1 MLILLSFM
9 FLIVAHLF
17 EKAVNQATGFNLEIR
32 QDLSMTMYHKDG
44 DLILGG
50 ILQIHMQS
58 NTLGSTNFRE
68 PPASKDCF
76 LSVIRYYRHRLAFH
90 FTVEEVNNNAELLPN
105 ITLGYRIYDSC
116 AWELRAIH
124 GTLSLL
130 SGRQVPVPN
139 YSCEDRGVLTAFIGD
154 LTSDTTY
161 SISQLSRIFRY
172 PQISYG
178 AMDPIFSDRIL
189 FPSFFRMVPNERSQY
204 DAIIQLLRHFGW
216 TWVGILTSAD
226 YQGQS
231 AGEELKW
238 TIIQSGG
245 CVEFLAMIP
254 MIGNDQ
260 TIPEVVHLIHS
271 STCSVI
277 VLYSSMV
284 YLLQQFML
292 KEWRKHEIP
301 PKVWILSA
309 TLPIITDF
317 DLGKAFQIL
326 NGSIAFS
333 IPKGE
338 IPGFKDFLYSVNP
351 TMFPNDVLLKLIW
364 QGKFRCRL
372 PGTKNRWKHF
382 DMLPNCTGSETL
394 RSLDS
399 SLYDVYNFRF
409 SYNIYIAV
417 YALAHA
423 LHQMYTAEPL
433 QGPITDREGVRPR
446 FQPWQLNNFLRNIH
460 FKPSIGN
467 EIFFDEKGDTPTRY
481 DILNCIY
488 LPNGAL
494 IQTLV
499 GSFHPSAPSDQQL
512 FINESAI
519 RWQPLFKQLAE
530 CMASRKK
537 LEKFHFPGATRVNTR
552 SHVPGS
558 PAALFKMAE
567 PNTPRQTV
575 SPQANSESNDRPM
588 EGKIE
593 LWFKEL
599 KAEMVGMR
607 ADMKTA
613 LGEIR
618 AEVGDLSGRVLGAE
632 ARLSHVE
639 GLAEER
645 SAAVDTVV
653 AQLDDLKRQVED
665 LENRSRRNNL
675 RFKGVPD
682 LDRYKDASEVV
693 SDFCKALLAEE
704 SQVMPNV
711 IDLQRAHRSLGQTR
725 GPGNRDIIACFGDFQ
740 LKEKVLQAARRRPEF
755 VWQGLKVGVYQDLAL
770 ATLQKRRSF
779 REVTQILRAE
789 GYRYRWLFP
798 FGLHFTINGAHRKV
812 ENVADAWM
820 AMKDLGCR
828 MQHDTPARDISGTVV
843 TAVEDTMR
851 EYLEMNDNGEVS
863 DAILWDALKAV
874 IRGELIKWGA
884 RFKKQ
889 RARTFLQLRTRLTQ
903 LELHHQNTRDP
914 QTLVQLQRVRD
925 ELYQLQVEDTE
936 RMRERFRL
944 NIYEHSNKASAQ
956 LARYIRIK
964 QNRLNIACIKGNS
977 GGDLRVTDSAI
988 QREFRDFYSGL
999 YGQPGPLA
1007 AGMQTGFLDSLQ
1019 IPKLAEADQEYLREQ
1034 IQLSEIL
1041 GVIEGLK
1048 NGKSPGLDG
1057 YTSRYYKQFSAQ
1069 LGPLLV
1075 RVANGIST
1083 GGRLP
1088 ATMGEAGVVILPK
1101 PGRDPLLCGSYRPI
1115 SLLNLDAKILAKVL
1129 AQRLGR
1135 VLPSLIHQDQAG
1147 FIQRRQTPRSVC
1159 SKSCRPGY
1167 RKAPKEGSPK
1177 CCYDCV
1183 PCAEGEFSNATDME
1197 KCLKCPDNQWPTK
1210 KRDGC
1215 IPRTIEFLSY
1225 EDPLGAALASLAI
1238 VLCAI
1243 TAGTLG
1249 IFLKYRET
1257 AVVKANNRDLSF
1269 ILLLSLML
1277 SFLCSLLFIGR
1288 PEKLTCLL
1296 QQTAFGIIFSVS
1308 VSAVLAKTITV
1319 VIAFKATKPGSR
1331 LREWV
1336 GSRALSFLVLLCSLG
1351 EVLICTVWLLI
1362 SPPFPDYDIQ
1372 TDPGKMILICNEGSL
1387 FAFYSVIGYM
1397 GLLAILSFIVAFLA
1411 RRLPNSF
1418 NEAQLITF
1426 SMLVFCS
1433 VWVSFIPVYLSTK
1446 DKYMVTVEIFAMLL
1460 SSTGLLSC
1468 IFIPKCYIILLRP
1481 EMNTREHLIGK
1492 QSTCM

>member
-1 MLILLSFM
+1 MAGTKRTRIAATLVKKISFFTNAVGAPNPTKAIVVRRLMKGWEREQPSLPDRRLPISLDNLVMLLQILPRVCHDAYEVTLFRCAYSLAFHGALRM
-9 FLIVAHLF
+9 NELVPTSKRPGAFSSMLLANVRFTEDTLAIRIPRSKTDQIVITVPPDYCSEVLVRLLTLDQGHSMVVYILYEITEENTWLF
-17 EKAVNQATGFNLEIR
+17 FHTAFKELVLLLKSCFGDCKAVNQATGFNLEIR
-32 QDLSMTMYHKDG
+32 QDLSMSMYHKDG

-50 ILQIHMQS
+50 ILQIHMQ
-58 NTLGSTNFRE
+58 NNHLGSTNFKE
-68 PPASKDCF
+68 LPASTDCF

-130 SGRQVPVPN
+130 SGTQVPVPN
-139 YSCEDRGVLTAFIGD
+139 YSCEDRGVLAAFIGD

-161 SISQLSRIFRY
+161 SISQLSRIYRC

-238 TIIQSGG
+238 AIIQSGG

-254 MIGNDQ
+254 MIGNYQ
-260 TIPEVVHLIHS
+260 TTPEVVHLIRS

-277 VLYSSMV
+277 ILYSSMV
-284 YLLQQFML
+284 YLLQQFMI

-317 DLGKAFQIL
+317 NLGNAFQIL

-364 QGKFRCRL
+364 QREFRCRL
-372 PGTKNRWKHF
+372 PGTKILRFWPDF
-382 DMLPNCTGSETL
+382 DRLPNCTGTETL

-409 SYNIYIAV
+409 SYNIYTAV

-433 QGPITDREGVRPR
+433 QGPITDRESLRQR

-519 RWQPLFKQLAE
+519 RWQPLFKQ
-530 CMASRKK
+530 
-537 LEKFHFPGATRVNTR
+537 
-552 SHVPGS
+552 
-558 PAALFKMAE
+558 
-567 PNTPRQTV
+567 
-575 SPQANSESNDRPM
+575 
-588 EGKIE
+588 
-593 LWFKEL
+593 
-599 KAEMVGMR
+599 
-607 ADMKTA
+607 
-613 LGEIR
+613 
-618 AEVGDLSGRVLGAE
+618 
-632 ARLSHVE
+632 
-639 GLAEER
+639 
-645 SAAVDTVV
+645 
-653 AQLDDLKRQVED
+653 
-665 LENRSRRNNL
+665 
-675 RFKGVPD
+675 
-682 LDRYKDASEVV
+682 
-693 SDFCKALLAEE
+693 
-704 SQVMPNV
+704 
-711 IDLQRAHRSLGQTR
+711 
-725 GPGNRDIIACFGDFQ
+725 
-740 LKEKVLQAARRRPEF
+740 
-755 VWQGLKVGVYQDLAL
+755 
-770 ATLQKRRSF
+770 
-779 REVTQILRAE
+779 
-789 GYRYRWLFP
+789 
-798 FGLHFTINGAHRKV
+798 
-812 ENVADAWM
+812 
-820 AMKDLGCR
+820 
-828 MQHDTPARDISGTVV
+828 
-843 TAVEDTMR
+843 
-851 EYLEMNDNGEVS
+851 
-863 DAILWDALKAV
+863 
-874 IRGELIKWGA
+874 
-884 RFKKQ
+884 
-889 RARTFLQLRTRLTQ
+889 
-903 LELHHQNTRDP
+903 
-914 QTLVQLQRVRD
+914 
-925 ELYQLQVEDTE
+925 
-936 RMRERFRL
+936 
-944 NIYEHSNKASAQ
+944 
-956 LARYIRIK
+956 
-964 QNRLNIACIKGNS
+964 
-977 GGDLRVTDSAI
+977 
-988 QREFRDFYSGL
+988 
-999 YGQPGPLA
+999 
-1007 AGMQTGFLDSLQ
+1007 
-1019 IPKLAEADQEYLREQ
+1019 
-1034 IQLSEIL
+1034 
-1041 GVIEGLK
+1041 
-1048 NGKSPGLDG
+1048 
-1057 YTSRYYKQFSAQ
+1057 
-1069 LGPLLV
+1069 
-1075 RVANGIST
+1075 
-1083 GGRLP
+1083 
-1088 ATMGEAGVVILPK
+1088 
-1101 PGRDPLLCGSYRPI
+1101 
-1115 SLLNLDAKILAKVL
+1115 
-1129 AQRLGR
+1129 
-1135 VLPSLIHQDQAG
+1135 
-1147 FIQRRQTPRSVC
+1147 TPRSVC

-1167 RKAPKEGSPK
+1167 RKAPKEGSQK

-1183 PCAEGEFSNATDME
+1183 SCAEGEFSNATDME
-1197 KCLKCPDNQWPTK
+1197 KCLKCPDDQWPTK
-1210 KRDGC
+1210 KQDGC

-1296 QQTAFGIIFSVS
+1296 RQTAFGIIFSVS

-1336 GSRALSFLVLLCSLG
+1336 GSRVLSFLVLLCSLG

-1372 TDPGKMILICNEGSL
+1372 TDLGRMILICNEGSL

-1460 SSTGLLSC
+1460 SSIGLLSC

-1492 QSTCM
+1492 QSTSI

>member
-1 MLILLSFM
+1 MDLDFPKKKIWIVITVPPDYCSEVLVRLLTLDQGHSMVVYILSEITEENTWLFFHTAFKELVLLLKSCFGDCVESQTVFLS
-9 FLIVAHLF
+9 LGDGHISINAYESHSHANSL
-17 EKAVNQATGFNLEIR
+17 KAVNQATGFNLEIR
-32 QDLSMTMYHKDG
+32 QDLSMSMYHKDG

-50 ILQIHMQS
+50 ILQIHMQ
-58 NTLGSTNFRE
+58 NNHLGSTNFKE
-68 PPASKDCF
+68 LPASTDCF
-76 LSVIRYYRHRLAFH
+76 LSVMRYYRHRLAFH

-139 YSCEDRGVLTAFIGD
+139 YSCEDRGVLAAFIGD

-161 SISQLSRIFRY
+161 SISQLSRIFHY

-231 AGEELKW
+231 AGEELKRA
-238 TIIQSGG
+238 IIQSGG

-254 MIGNDQ
+254 LIGNYQ
-260 TIPEVVHLIHS
+260 TIPEVVHLIRS

-317 DLGKAFQIL
+317 DIGKAFQIL

-351 TMFPNDVLLKLIW
+351 TMFPNDVLLKLI
-364 QGKFRCRL
+364 
-372 PGTKNRWKHF
+372 
-382 DMLPNCTGSETL
+382 
-394 RSLDS
+394 
-399 SLYDVYNFRF
+399 
-409 SYNIYIAV
+409 
-417 YALAHA
+417 
-423 LHQMYTAEPL
+423 
-433 QGPITDREGVRPR
+433 
-446 FQPWQLNNFLRNIH
+446 WQLNNFLRNIH

-512 FINESAI
+512 FINENAI
-519 RWQPLFKQLAE
+519 RWQPLFK
-530 CMASRKK
+530 
-537 LEKFHFPGATRVNTR
+537 
-552 SHVPGS
+552 
-558 PAALFKMAE
+558 
-567 PNTPRQTV
+567 
-575 SPQANSESNDRPM
+575 
-588 EGKIE
+588 
-593 LWFKEL
+593 
-599 KAEMVGMR
+599 
-607 ADMKTA
+607 
-613 LGEIR
+613 
-618 AEVGDLSGRVLGAE
+618 
-632 ARLSHVE
+632 
-639 GLAEER
+639 
-645 SAAVDTVV
+645 
-653 AQLDDLKRQVED
+653 
-665 LENRSRRNNL
+665 
-675 RFKGVPD
+675 
-682 LDRYKDASEVV
+682 
-693 SDFCKALLAEE
+693 
-704 SQVMPNV
+704 
-711 IDLQRAHRSLGQTR
+711 
-725 GPGNRDIIACFGDFQ
+725 
-740 LKEKVLQAARRRPEF
+740 
-755 VWQGLKVGVYQDLAL
+755 
-770 ATLQKRRSF
+770 
-779 REVTQILRAE
+779 
-789 GYRYRWLFP
+789 
-798 FGLHFTINGAHRKV
+798 
-812 ENVADAWM
+812 
-820 AMKDLGCR
+820 
-828 MQHDTPARDISGTVV
+828 
-843 TAVEDTMR
+843 
-851 EYLEMNDNGEVS
+851 
-863 DAILWDALKAV
+863 
-874 IRGELIKWGA
+874 
-884 RFKKQ
+884 
-889 RARTFLQLRTRLTQ
+889 
-903 LELHHQNTRDP
+903 
-914 QTLVQLQRVRD
+914 
-925 ELYQLQVEDTE
+925 
-936 RMRERFRL
+936 
-944 NIYEHSNKASAQ
+944 
-956 LARYIRIK
+956 
-964 QNRLNIACIKGNS
+964 
-977 GGDLRVTDSAI
+977 
-988 QREFRDFYSGL
+988 
-999 YGQPGPLA
+999 
-1007 AGMQTGFLDSLQ
+1007 
-1019 IPKLAEADQEYLREQ
+1019 
-1034 IQLSEIL
+1034 
-1041 GVIEGLK
+1041 
-1048 NGKSPGLDG
+1048 
-1057 YTSRYYKQFSAQ
+1057 
-1069 LGPLLV
+1069 
-1075 RVANGIST
+1075 
-1083 GGRLP
+1083 
-1088 ATMGEAGVVILPK
+1088 
-1101 PGRDPLLCGSYRPI
+1101 
-1115 SLLNLDAKILAKVL
+1115 
-1129 AQRLGR
+1129 
-1135 VLPSLIHQDQAG
+1135 
-1147 FIQRRQTPRSVC
+1147 QTPRSVC

-1197 KCLKCPDNQWPTK
+1197 KCLKCPDDQWPKK

-1257 AVVKANNRDLSF
+1257 AVVKANNRDLSY

-1296 QQTAFGIIFSVS
+1296 RQTAFGIIFSVS

-1351 EVLICTVWLLI
+1351 EVLICTAWLLI

-1372 TDPGKMILICNEGSL
+1372 TDPSRMILICNEGSL

-1481 EMNTREHLIGK
+1481 EMNIREHLIGK
-1492 QSTCM
+1492 PVCKTV

>member
-17 EKAVNQATGFNLEIR
+17 EKDVNQDTGFNLKIR
-32 QDLSMTMYHKDG
+32 QDLSMSMYHKDG

-58 NTLGSTNFRE
+58 M
-68 PPASKDCF
+68 
-76 LSVIRYYRHRLAFH
+76 LSAIIDRLAFH

-139 YSCEDRGVLTAFIGD
+139 YSCEDRGVLAAFIGD

-161 SISQLSRIFRY
+161 SISQLSRIFHY

-178 AMDPIFSDRIL
+178 AMDPVFSDRIL

-277 VLYSSMV
+277 VVYSSMV
-284 YLLQQFML
+284 YLLQQFMF

-317 DLGKAFQIL
+317 DIGKAFQIL

-351 TMFPNDVLLKLIW
+351 TMFPDDVLLKLIW
-364 QGKFRCRL
+364 QGNFGCRL

-409 SYNIYIAV
+409 SYNIYTAV

-433 QGPITDREGVRPR
+433 QGPITDRESLWQR
-446 FQPWQLNNFLRNIH
+446 FQPWQQLSGKRAQSKSSAPNAEQTTATTGNMEAGSRDSRITLSSHRRLCLRYAVGATSKAMLQHGAAHTHQQTQDTPDTEHASGTTQSDMPAEDLTYPKFLQKVVSKLALTPVQELEVTEEAPGLLKYLKLQKAIAALPAHRMLLDCQDQIRKTPRSGPAVSQEARPKNNQISEALGFDKPQLPHQSTIVESAIKKARATACRPTTPPAKNTGPWTLPPKRSTIGSILNAKIDSHLFHLTLYNDALRRKIEETLDTLHPEGKASIAPIYRKMEECGKHMIKAIFDAFETSARTAGVGHSIPDTWHGCRHRAYTRTPMSISQMHLAQGRTYSGDKVTETVDTMKANCTTLQTLSSDGFLNNFLRNIH

-467 EIFFDEKGDTPTRY
+467 EIFFDEKGDNPTRY
-481 DILNCIY
+481 DILNWIY

-494 IQTLV
+494 IQTVV

-519 RWQPLFKQLAE
+519 RWQPLFK
-530 CMASRKK
+530 
-537 LEKFHFPGATRVNTR
+537 
-552 SHVPGS
+552 
-558 PAALFKMAE
+558 
-567 PNTPRQTV
+567 
-575 SPQANSESNDRPM
+575 
-588 EGKIE
+588 
-593 LWFKEL
+593 
-599 KAEMVGMR
+599 
-607 ADMKTA
+607 
-613 LGEIR
+613 
-618 AEVGDLSGRVLGAE
+618 
-632 ARLSHVE
+632 
-639 GLAEER
+639 
-645 SAAVDTVV
+645 
-653 AQLDDLKRQVED
+653 
-665 LENRSRRNNL
+665 
-675 RFKGVPD
+675 
-682 LDRYKDASEVV
+682 
-693 SDFCKALLAEE
+693 
-704 SQVMPNV
+704 
-711 IDLQRAHRSLGQTR
+711 
-725 GPGNRDIIACFGDFQ
+725 
-740 LKEKVLQAARRRPEF
+740 
-755 VWQGLKVGVYQDLAL
+755 
-770 ATLQKRRSF
+770 
-779 REVTQILRAE
+779 
-789 GYRYRWLFP
+789 
-798 FGLHFTINGAHRKV
+798 
-812 ENVADAWM
+812 
-820 AMKDLGCR
+820 
-828 MQHDTPARDISGTVV
+828 
-843 TAVEDTMR
+843 
-851 EYLEMNDNGEVS
+851 
-863 DAILWDALKAV
+863 
-874 IRGELIKWGA
+874 
-884 RFKKQ
+884 
-889 RARTFLQLRTRLTQ
+889 
-903 LELHHQNTRDP
+903 
-914 QTLVQLQRVRD
+914 
-925 ELYQLQVEDTE
+925 
-936 RMRERFRL
+936 
-944 NIYEHSNKASAQ
+944 
-956 LARYIRIK
+956 
-964 QNRLNIACIKGNS
+964 
-977 GGDLRVTDSAI
+977 
-988 QREFRDFYSGL
+988 
-999 YGQPGPLA
+999 
-1007 AGMQTGFLDSLQ
+1007 
-1019 IPKLAEADQEYLREQ
+1019 
-1034 IQLSEIL
+1034 
-1041 GVIEGLK
+1041 
-1048 NGKSPGLDG
+1048 
-1057 YTSRYYKQFSAQ
+1057 
-1069 LGPLLV
+1069 
-1075 RVANGIST
+1075 
-1083 GGRLP
+1083 
-1088 ATMGEAGVVILPK
+1088 
-1101 PGRDPLLCGSYRPI
+1101 
-1115 SLLNLDAKILAKVL
+1115 
-1129 AQRLGR
+1129 
-1135 VLPSLIHQDQAG
+1135 
-1147 FIQRRQTPRSVC
+1147 QTPRSVC

-1197 KCLKCPDNQWPTK
+1197 KCLKCPDDQWPMK

-1215 IPRTIEFLSY
+1215 IKRTIEFLSY

-1257 AVVKANNRDLSF
+1257 AVVKANNRDLSY

-1296 QQTAFGIIFSVS
+1296 RQTAFGIIFSVS

-1351 EVLICTVWLLI
+1351 EVLICTAWLLI

-1372 TDPGKMILICNEGSL
+1372 IDPGRMILICNEGSL

-1492 QSTCM
+1492 QSTSI

>member
-17 EKAVNQATGFNLEIR
+17 EKAVNQATGFNLKIR
-32 QDLSMTMYHKDG
+32 QDLSMYHKDG

-58 NTLGSTNFRE
+58 NPLGSTNFKE
-68 PPASKDCF
+68 PPASTDCF
-76 LSVIRYYRHRLAFH
+76 IHVIRYYRHRLVFH

-130 SGRQVPVPN
+130 SGTQVPVPN
-139 YSCEDRGVLTAFIGD
+139 YSCEDRGVLAAFIGD

-178 AMDPIFSDRIL
+178 AMDPVFSDRIL

-277 VLYSSMV
+277 VVYSSMV
-284 YLLQQFML
+284 YLLQQFMF

-317 DLGKAFQIL
+317 DIGKAFQIL

-351 TMFPNDVLLKLIW
+351 TMFPDDVLLKLIW
-364 QGKFRCRL
+364 QGNFGCRL

-409 SYNIYIAV
+409 SYNIYTAV

-433 QGPITDREGVRPR
+433 QGPITDRESLWQR
-446 FQPWQLNNFLRNIH
+446 FQPWQQLSGQRAQSKSSAPNAEQTLQPPATWRQGAETAASHSPATDGYASECSGRYQQSYASTRGSPHTSTTQDTPDTEHASGTTQSDMPAEDLTYPKFLQKVVSKLALTPVQELESATEDQAGGSHSDLLCAPLAETGVVPLPIPDVGTAANQSTAATGPHHPGPGTNSASQIESTNTDSMDVEKLILDPFHMSTEMTELNNFLRNIH

-467 EIFFDEKGDTPTRY
+467 EIFFDEKGDNPTRY
-481 DILNCIY
+481 DILNWIY

-494 IQTLV
+494 IQTVV

-519 RWQPLFKQLAE
+519 RWQPLFK
-530 CMASRKK
+530 
-537 LEKFHFPGATRVNTR
+537 
-552 SHVPGS
+552 
-558 PAALFKMAE
+558 
-567 PNTPRQTV
+567 
-575 SPQANSESNDRPM
+575 
-588 EGKIE
+588 
-593 LWFKEL
+593 
-599 KAEMVGMR
+599 
-607 ADMKTA
+607 
-613 LGEIR
+613 
-618 AEVGDLSGRVLGAE
+618 
-632 ARLSHVE
+632 
-639 GLAEER
+639 
-645 SAAVDTVV
+645 
-653 AQLDDLKRQVED
+653 
-665 LENRSRRNNL
+665 
-675 RFKGVPD
+675 
-682 LDRYKDASEVV
+682 
-693 SDFCKALLAEE
+693 
-704 SQVMPNV
+704 
-711 IDLQRAHRSLGQTR
+711 
-725 GPGNRDIIACFGDFQ
+725 
-740 LKEKVLQAARRRPEF
+740 
-755 VWQGLKVGVYQDLAL
+755 
-770 ATLQKRRSF
+770 
-779 REVTQILRAE
+779 
-789 GYRYRWLFP
+789 
-798 FGLHFTINGAHRKV
+798 
-812 ENVADAWM
+812 
-820 AMKDLGCR
+820 
-828 MQHDTPARDISGTVV
+828 
-843 TAVEDTMR
+843 
-851 EYLEMNDNGEVS
+851 
-863 DAILWDALKAV
+863 
-874 IRGELIKWGA
+874 
-884 RFKKQ
+884 
-889 RARTFLQLRTRLTQ
+889 
-903 LELHHQNTRDP
+903 
-914 QTLVQLQRVRD
+914 
-925 ELYQLQVEDTE
+925 
-936 RMRERFRL
+936 
-944 NIYEHSNKASAQ
+944 
-956 LARYIRIK
+956 
-964 QNRLNIACIKGNS
+964 
-977 GGDLRVTDSAI
+977 
-988 QREFRDFYSGL
+988 
-999 YGQPGPLA
+999 
-1007 AGMQTGFLDSLQ
+1007 
-1019 IPKLAEADQEYLREQ
+1019 
-1034 IQLSEIL
+1034 
-1041 GVIEGLK
+1041 
-1048 NGKSPGLDG
+1048 
-1057 YTSRYYKQFSAQ
+1057 
-1069 LGPLLV
+1069 
-1075 RVANGIST
+1075 
-1083 GGRLP
+1083 
-1088 ATMGEAGVVILPK
+1088 
-1101 PGRDPLLCGSYRPI
+1101 
-1115 SLLNLDAKILAKVL
+1115 
-1129 AQRLGR
+1129 
-1135 VLPSLIHQDQAG
+1135 
-1147 FIQRRQTPRSVC
+1147 QTPRSVC

-1197 KCLKCPDNQWPTK
+1197 KCLKCPDDQWPMK

-1215 IPRTIEFLSY
+1215 IKRTIEFLSY

-1257 AVVKANNRDLSF
+1257 AVVKANNRDLSY

-1296 QQTAFGIIFSVS
+1296 RQTAFGIIFSVS

-1351 EVLICTVWLLI
+1351 EVLICTAWLLI

-1372 TDPGKMILICNEGSL
+1372 IDPGRMILICNEGSL

-1492 QSTCM
+1492 QSTSI

>member
-1 MLILLSFM
+1 MLILFSFM

-32 QDLSMTMYHKDG
+32 QDLSMSMYHKDG

-50 ILQIHMQS
+50 ILQIHMQ
-58 NTLGSTNFRE
+58 NNHLGSTNFKE
-68 PPASKDCF
+68 LPASTDCF
-76 LSVIRYYRHRLAFH
+76 LSVMRYYRHRLAFH

-139 YSCEDRGVLTAFIGD
+139 YSCEDRGVLAAFIGD

-161 SISQLSRIFRY
+161 SISQLSRIFHY

-231 AGEELKW
+231 AGEELKRA
-238 TIIQSGG
+238 IIQSGG

-254 MIGNDQ
+254 LIGNYQ
-260 TIPEVVHLIHS
+260 TIPEVVHLIRS

-317 DLGKAFQIL
+317 DIGKAFQIL

-351 TMFPNDVLLKLIW
+351 TMFPNDVLLKLI
-364 QGKFRCRL
+364 
-372 PGTKNRWKHF
+372 
-382 DMLPNCTGSETL
+382 
-394 RSLDS
+394 
-399 SLYDVYNFRF
+399 
-409 SYNIYIAV
+409 
-417 YALAHA
+417 
-423 LHQMYTAEPL
+423 
-433 QGPITDREGVRPR
+433 
-446 FQPWQLNNFLRNIH
+446 WQLNNFLRNIH

-519 RWQPLFKQLAE
+519 RWQPLFKQ
-530 CMASRKK
+530 
-537 LEKFHFPGATRVNTR
+537 
-552 SHVPGS
+552 
-558 PAALFKMAE
+558 
-567 PNTPRQTV
+567 
-575 SPQANSESNDRPM
+575 
-588 EGKIE
+588 
-593 LWFKEL
+593 
-599 KAEMVGMR
+599 
-607 ADMKTA
+607 
-613 LGEIR
+613 
-618 AEVGDLSGRVLGAE
+618 
-632 ARLSHVE
+632 
-639 GLAEER
+639 
-645 SAAVDTVV
+645 
-653 AQLDDLKRQVED
+653 
-665 LENRSRRNNL
+665 
-675 RFKGVPD
+675 
-682 LDRYKDASEVV
+682 
-693 SDFCKALLAEE
+693 
-704 SQVMPNV
+704 
-711 IDLQRAHRSLGQTR
+711 
-725 GPGNRDIIACFGDFQ
+725 
-740 LKEKVLQAARRRPEF
+740 
-755 VWQGLKVGVYQDLAL
+755 
-770 ATLQKRRSF
+770 
-779 REVTQILRAE
+779 
-789 GYRYRWLFP
+789 
-798 FGLHFTINGAHRKV
+798 
-812 ENVADAWM
+812 
-820 AMKDLGCR
+820 
-828 MQHDTPARDISGTVV
+828 
-843 TAVEDTMR
+843 
-851 EYLEMNDNGEVS
+851 
-863 DAILWDALKAV
+863 
-874 IRGELIKWGA
+874 
-884 RFKKQ
+884 
-889 RARTFLQLRTRLTQ
+889 
-903 LELHHQNTRDP
+903 
-914 QTLVQLQRVRD
+914 
-925 ELYQLQVEDTE
+925 
-936 RMRERFRL
+936 
-944 NIYEHSNKASAQ
+944 
-956 LARYIRIK
+956 
-964 QNRLNIACIKGNS
+964 
-977 GGDLRVTDSAI
+977 
-988 QREFRDFYSGL
+988 
-999 YGQPGPLA
+999 
-1007 AGMQTGFLDSLQ
+1007 
-1019 IPKLAEADQEYLREQ
+1019 
-1034 IQLSEIL
+1034 
-1041 GVIEGLK
+1041 
-1048 NGKSPGLDG
+1048 
-1057 YTSRYYKQFSAQ
+1057 
-1069 LGPLLV
+1069 
-1075 RVANGIST
+1075 
-1083 GGRLP
+1083 
-1088 ATMGEAGVVILPK
+1088 
-1101 PGRDPLLCGSYRPI
+1101 
-1115 SLLNLDAKILAKVL
+1115 
-1129 AQRLGR
+1129 
-1135 VLPSLIHQDQAG
+1135 
-1147 FIQRRQTPRSVC
+1147 TPRSVC

-1197 KCLKCPDNQWPTK
+1197 KCLKCPDDQWPKK

-1296 QQTAFGIIFSVS
+1296 RQTAFGIIFSVS

-1336 GSRALSFLVLLCSLG
+1336 GSRVLNFLVLLCSLG
-1351 EVLICTVWLLI
+1351 EVLICTAWLLI

-1372 TDPGKMILICNEGSL
+1372 TDPGRMILICNEGSL

-1397 GLLAILSFIVAFLA
+1397 GFLAILSFIVAFLA

-1481 EMNTREHLIGK
+1481 EMNIREHLIGK
-1492 QSTCM
+1492 PVCKTV

>member
-17 EKAVNQATGFNLEIR
+17 EKDVNQDTGFNLKIR
-32 QDLSMTMYHKDG
+32 QDLSMSMYHKDG

-58 NTLGSTNFRE
+58 NPLDSTNFRE
-68 PPASKDCF
+68 PPASKDCI
-76 LSVIRYYRHRLAFH
+76 LYVIRYYRHRLAFH

-139 YSCEDRGVLTAFIGD
+139 YSCEDRGVLAAFIGD

-161 SISQLSRIFRY
+161 SISQLSRIFHY

-231 AGEELKW
+231 AGEELKRA
-238 TIIQSGG
+238 IIQSGG

-254 MIGNDQ
+254 MFGKSQ
-260 TIPEVVHLIHS
+260 TMFEFVQLIRS

-277 VLYSSMV
+277 VIYSSMV
-284 YLLQQFML
+284 YLLQQFMFE
-292 KEWRKHEIP
+292 EWRNHEIP

-309 TLPIITDF
+309 NLPIITDF

-351 TMFPNDVLLKLIW
+351 TMFPDDVLLKLIW
-364 QGKFRCRL
+364 QINFRCRL
-372 PGTKNRWKHF
+372 PGTKKNSWKYF
-382 DMLPNCTGSETL
+382 DRLPNCTGFETL
-394 RSLDS
+394 RRLDS

-409 SYNIYIAV
+409 SYNIYTAV

-433 QGPITDREGVRPR
+433 QGPITLRESLWQR
-446 FQPWQLNNFLRNIH
+446 FQPW
-460 FKPSIGN
+460 
-467 EIFFDEKGDTPTRY
+467 
-481 DILNCIY
+481 
-488 LPNGAL
+488 
-494 IQTLV
+494 
-499 GSFHPSAPSDQQL
+499 
-512 FINESAI
+512 
-519 RWQPLFKQLAE
+519 
-530 CMASRKK
+530 
-537 LEKFHFPGATRVNTR
+537 
-552 SHVPGS
+552 
-558 PAALFKMAE
+558 
-567 PNTPRQTV
+567 
-575 SPQANSESNDRPM
+575 
-588 EGKIE
+588 
-593 LWFKEL
+593 
-599 KAEMVGMR
+599 
-607 ADMKTA
+607 
-613 LGEIR
+613 
-618 AEVGDLSGRVLGAE
+618 
-632 ARLSHVE
+632 
-639 GLAEER
+639 
-645 SAAVDTVV
+645 
-653 AQLDDLKRQVED
+653 
-665 LENRSRRNNL
+665 
-675 RFKGVPD
+675 
-682 LDRYKDASEVV
+682 
-693 SDFCKALLAEE
+693 
-704 SQVMPNV
+704 
-711 IDLQRAHRSLGQTR
+711 
-725 GPGNRDIIACFGDFQ
+725 
-740 LKEKVLQAARRRPEF
+740 
-755 VWQGLKVGVYQDLAL
+755 
-770 ATLQKRRSF
+770 
-779 REVTQILRAE
+779 
-789 GYRYRWLFP
+789 
-798 FGLHFTINGAHRKV
+798 
-812 ENVADAWM
+812 
-820 AMKDLGCR
+820 
-828 MQHDTPARDISGTVV
+828 
-843 TAVEDTMR
+843 
-851 EYLEMNDNGEVS
+851 
-863 DAILWDALKAV
+863 
-874 IRGELIKWGA
+874 
-884 RFKKQ
+884 
-889 RARTFLQLRTRLTQ
+889 
-903 LELHHQNTRDP
+903 
-914 QTLVQLQRVRD
+914 
-925 ELYQLQVEDTE
+925 
-936 RMRERFRL
+936 
-944 NIYEHSNKASAQ
+944 
-956 LARYIRIK
+956 
-964 QNRLNIACIKGNS
+964 
-977 GGDLRVTDSAI
+977 
-988 QREFRDFYSGL
+988 
-999 YGQPGPLA
+999 
-1007 AGMQTGFLDSLQ
+1007 
-1019 IPKLAEADQEYLREQ
+1019 
-1034 IQLSEIL
+1034 
-1041 GVIEGLK
+1041 
-1048 NGKSPGLDG
+1048 
-1057 YTSRYYKQFSAQ
+1057 
-1069 LGPLLV
+1069 
-1075 RVANGIST
+1075 
-1083 GGRLP
+1083 
-1088 ATMGEAGVVILPK
+1088 
-1101 PGRDPLLCGSYRPI
+1101 
-1115 SLLNLDAKILAKVL
+1115 
-1129 AQRLGR
+1129 
-1135 VLPSLIHQDQAG
+1135 
-1147 FIQRRQTPRSVC
+1147 QTPRSVC

-1197 KCLKCPDNQWPTK
+1197 KCLKCPDDQWPMK

-1225 EDPLGAALASLAI
+1225 EDPLGAALAFLAI

-1257 AVVKANNRDLSF
+1257 AVVKANNRDLSY

-1296 QQTAFGIIFSVS
+1296 RQTAFGIIFSVS

-1336 GSRALSFLVLLCSLG
+1336 GSRVLSFLVLLCSLG
-1351 EVLICTVWLLI
+1351 EVLICTAWLLI

-1372 TDPGKMILICNEGSL
+1372 TDAGKMILICNEGSL

-1492 QSTCM
+1492 QSPSM

>member
-1 MLILLSFM
+1 MVTLGIRDRKINLKITGIVITVPPDYYSEVLVRLLTLDQGHSMVVYILSEITEENTWLFFHTAFKELVLLLKSCFGDCVESQTVFLS
-9 FLIVAHLF
+9 
-17 EKAVNQATGFNLEIR
+17 
-32 QDLSMTMYHKDG
+32 
-44 DLILGG
+44 LGG
-50 ILQIHMQS
+50 GHISINAYESHSHANSLV
-58 NTLGSTNFRE
+58 TRE
-68 PPASKDCF
+68 WP
-76 LSVIRYYRHRLAFH
+76 VIRYYRHRLAFH

-105 ITLGYRIYDSC
+105 ITLGYQIYDSC
-116 AWELRAIH
+116 AWELKAIH

-139 YSCEDRGVLTAFIGD
+139 YNCEDRGVLAAFIGD

-161 SISQLSRIFRY
+161 SISQLSRIYRC

-204 DAIIQLLRHFGW
+204 DAIIQLFRHFGW

-231 AGEELKW
+231 AGEELKRA
-238 TIIQSGG
+238 IIQSGG
-245 CVEFLAMIP
+245 CVEFLVMIP
-254 MIGNDQ
+254 MLGNVQ
-260 TIPEVVHLIHS
+260 TMLEVVHLIRI
-271 STCSVI
+271 STCNVI
-277 VLYSSMV
+277 VVYSSMV

-292 KEWRKHEIP
+292 KEWINYEIP
-301 PKVWILSA
+301 EKVWILSA
-309 TLPIITDF
+309 TLPIITDL

-351 TMFPNDVLLKLIW
+351 TMFPDDVLLKLIW
-364 QGKFRCRL
+364 QVNFKCRL
-372 PGTKNRWKHF
+372 QISNAGTKILKGRPDF
-382 DMLPNCTGSETL
+382 DRLPNCTGSETL

-409 SYNIYIAV
+409 SYNIYTAV

-433 QGPITDREGVRPR
+433 QGPITDRESLRQR

-481 DILNCIY
+481 DILNWIY

-494 IQTLV
+494 IQNLV

-519 RWQPLFKQLAE
+519 QWQPLFKQCQGLTANEKPTPANLITEKVALAA
-530 CMASRKK
+530 CSITLNKQDVSKVKHMASTTESNRHKPDPPSPVK
-537 LEKFHFPGATRVNTR
+537 TSTSETSMSDLWQAIKTVQDLMTDTKEAISELKEDIAVIHTDLTTFKSKLADLEIRSATTEANVKTLQGHVKRTLALEKEMEDARNRILILPDLHKNKVKARLQLLAFRPQLKKMG
-552 SHVPGS
+552 
-558 PAALFKMAE
+558 ALFGLFYPAWMRVTYL
-567 PNTPRQTV
+567 NQT
-575 SPQANSESNDRPM
+575 
-588 EGKIE
+588 
-593 LWFKEL
+593 
-599 KAEMVGMR
+599 
-607 ADMKTA
+607 
-613 LGEIR
+613 
-618 AEVGDLSGRVLGAE
+618 
-632 ARLSHVE
+632 
-639 GLAEER
+639 
-645 SAAVDTVV
+645 
-653 AQLDDLKRQVED
+653 
-665 LENRSRRNNL
+665 
-675 RFKGVPD
+675 
-682 LDRYKDASEVV
+682 KDFTDPE
-693 SDFCKALLAEE
+693 LLATYIEE
-704 SQVMPNV
+704 TSPTP
-711 IDLQRAHRSLGQTR
+711 IDS
-725 GPGNRDIIACFGDFQ
+725 
-740 LKEKVLQAARRRPEF
+740 
-755 VWQGLKVGVYQDLAL
+755 
-770 ATLQKRRSF
+770 
-779 REVTQILRAE
+779 
-789 GYRYRWLFP
+789 
-798 FGLHFTINGAHRKV
+798 
-812 ENVADAWM
+812 
-820 AMKDLGCR
+820 
-828 MQHDTPARDISGTVV
+828 
-843 TAVEDTMR
+843 
-851 EYLEMNDNGEVS
+851 
-863 DAILWDALKAV
+863 
-874 IRGELIKWGA
+874 
-884 RFKKQ
+884 
-889 RARTFLQLRTRLTQ
+889 
-903 LELHHQNTRDP
+903 
-914 QTLVQLQRVRD
+914 
-925 ELYQLQVEDTE
+925 
-936 RMRERFRL
+936 
-944 NIYEHSNKASAQ
+944 
-956 LARYIRIK
+956 
-964 QNRLNIACIKGNS
+964 
-977 GGDLRVTDSAI
+977 
-988 QREFRDFYSGL
+988 
-999 YGQPGPLA
+999 
-1007 AGMQTGFLDSLQ
+1007 
-1019 IPKLAEADQEYLREQ
+1019 
-1034 IQLSEIL
+1034 
-1041 GVIEGLK
+1041 
-1048 NGKSPGLDG
+1048 
-1057 YTSRYYKQFSAQ
+1057 
-1069 LGPLLV
+1069 
-1075 RVANGIST
+1075 
-1083 GGRLP
+1083 
-1088 ATMGEAGVVILPK
+1088 
-1101 PGRDPLLCGSYRPI
+1101 
-1115 SLLNLDAKILAKVL
+1115 
-1129 AQRLGR
+1129 
-1135 VLPSLIHQDQAG
+1135 
-1147 FIQRRQTPRSVC
+1147 TPRSVC

-1197 KCLKCPDNQWPTK
+1197 KCLKCPDDQWPTK

-1215 IPRTIEFLSY
+1215 IPRTREFLSY

-1257 AVVKANNRDLSF
+1257 AVVKANNRDLSY

-1296 QQTAFGIIFSVS
+1296 RQTAFGIIFSVS

-1331 LREWV
+1331 LKEWV
-1336 GSRALSFLVLLCSLG
+1336 GSRVLSFLVLLCSLG
-1351 EVLICTVWLLI
+1351 EVLICTAWLLI

-1397 GLLAILSFIVAFLA
+1397 GFLAILSFIVAFLA

-1492 QSTCM
+1492 KSTSM